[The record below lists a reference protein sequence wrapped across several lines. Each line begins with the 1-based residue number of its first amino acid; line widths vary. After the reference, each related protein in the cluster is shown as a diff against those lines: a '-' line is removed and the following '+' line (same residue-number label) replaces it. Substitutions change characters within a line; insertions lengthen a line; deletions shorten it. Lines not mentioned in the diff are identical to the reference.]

1 MLQNQSSNVP
11 EYFEDYCTMP
21 NGNSVVSVLTHA
33 RATHKD
39 WLLFISWQL
48 TLSYQFTTWRTNYF
62 QHGMQFYKPSQA
74 SENKIGF
81 VTCSPRLFPNTDI
94 LYH

>member
-39 WLLFISWQL
+39 
-48 TLSYQFTTWRTNYF
+48 
-62 QHGMQFYKPSQA
+62 
-74 SENKIGF
+74 
-81 VTCSPRLFPNTDI
+81 
-94 LYH
+94 